1 MKRLFLSIKLLF
13 IFTVIGCSPKDIYIH
28 PEVADSVR
36 IDLLIPT
43 DSLLAL
49 ADRAKLKYSKDKR
62 EFILNLDSLNT
73 TLSKDKTLQRVFI
86 QQIHDI
92 TSQYEKQK
100 TINKKLTK
108 PKYKKKDSIIYNYI
122 YKDSVIYI
130 CDTVRQIDTV
140 YSIWDLRKLKKKKG
154 LN

>member
-13 IFTVIGCSPKDIYIH
+13 VFITVGCSSKEIYTEFNEI
-28 PEVADSVR
+28 DST
-36 IDLLIPT
+36 DCTHLLIPT

-62 EFILNLDSLNT
+62 EFILNLDSLNS
-73 TLSKDKTLQRVFI
+73 TLSKDQHLQRVFI

-92 TSQYEKQK
+92 TSQYEDQIA
-100 TINKKLTK
+100 INEELTTPFYIK
-108 PKYKKKDSIIYNYI
+108 RDSIIYNYI
-122 YKDSVIYI
+122 YKDSIIYTY
-130 CDTVRQIDTV
+130 DTVWQRDTV
-140 YSIWDLRKLKKKKG
+140 YSILDLRRLKKRR

>member
-13 IFTVIGCSPKDIYIH
+13 IFTVIGCSHKDIDIH
-28 PEVADSVR
+28 PEVEDSIR

-86 QQIHDI
+86 D
-92 TSQYEKQK
+92 
-100 TINKKLTK
+100 LW
-108 PKYKKKDSIIYNYI
+108 DGA
-122 YKDSVIYI
+122 
-130 CDTVRQIDTV
+130 IDTQPAAHDR
-140 YSIWDLRKLKKKKG
+140 I
-154 LN
+154 